1 MRNVKTRWDEHQD
14 FRKTSEPPKHLS
26 ENPDHM
32 FEWKCLLNAS
42 FNSRQRKNFEASF
55 IAIMEP
61 SLNNQIDTKK
71 LIFFH
76 NGVT

>member
-1 MRNVKTRWDEHQD
+1 MNIHSLFN
-14 FRKTSEPPKHLS
+14 FRKTSEPAKHLC

-42 FNSRQRKNFEASF
+42 FNSRQRKNLEAYF
-55 IAIMEP
+55 IAILGP

-71 LIFFH
+71 LILF
-76 NGVT
+76 NKGVP